1 MFMKELFDQL
11 ALCIERGKADQTTNY
26 PPDMQGQKGASEL
39 TQELLAAGASPDDIL
54 KNALMVGMKRI
65 GDRFET
71 GKAYIPDLLIASK
84 AMYAAMAHLK
94 PYFESGKMQ
103 HRGTMILATV
113 QGDRHDI
120 GKNLVKM
127 VMEGEG
133 WQVIDLGTNVPAEK
147 VLQALEEHPDSVVG
161 LSALL
166 TTTMLNM
173 EPITKAVKRNFNHVP
188 VYIGGAA
195 VSQSFCDQIGADGY
209 FPDPQSLAQHLRRT
223 A

>member
-1 MFMKELFDQL
+1 
-11 ALCIERGKADQTTNY
+11 KADQSTNY
-26 PPDMQGQKGASEL
+26 PPDMHGQKGASEL
-39 TQELLAAGASPDDIL
+39 TRELLAAGVSPDDIL
-54 KNALMVGMKRI
+54 KKALMVGMKRI
-65 GDRFET
+65 GDRFEV
-71 GKAYIPDLLIASK
+71 GKAYIPDLLIAAK

-94 PYFESGKMQ
+94 PYFDSGAMQ
-103 HRGTMILATV
+103 HRGTMIIATV
-113 QGDRHDI
+113 QGDLHDI

-133 WQVIDLGTNVPAEK
+133 WRVIDLGTNVPAEK
-147 VLQALEEHPDSVVG
+147 ILQALDEHPDSIVG

-173 EPITKAVKRNFNHVP
+173 EPITRQVKQRFGHVP

-209 FPDPQSLAQHLRRT
+209 FPDPQSLAQYLRKHQ
-223 A
+223 